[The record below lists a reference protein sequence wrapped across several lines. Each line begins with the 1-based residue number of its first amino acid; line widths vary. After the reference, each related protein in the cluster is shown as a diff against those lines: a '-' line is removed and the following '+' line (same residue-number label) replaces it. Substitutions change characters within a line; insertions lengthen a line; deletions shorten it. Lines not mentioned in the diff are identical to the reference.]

1 LYFHEFEKDSHSVV
15 MPLHSHYSLYKGC
28 ALMGLEPIPVF
39 PKEGT
44 IHAID
49 PQDIEAAIRKKT

>member
-1 LYFHEFEKDSHSVV
+1 

-44 IHAID
+44 IHEID
-49 PQDIEAAIRKKT
+49 PQDVEAAIRKKA